1 MHRFLRAVGFSN
13 ITTKQDMDKLL
24 GITMDKPSVSK
35 QILSKDGRKI
45 TELSREFAHNTGLT
59 VRGEYDKL
67 GFFHVDHYFPYC
79 YSSLIT
85 MRTEV
90 TINRRVDTSAF
101 TGMCDDIRM
110 AVSVIFY
117 LQNSVDYIKLN
128 FTDNTPHR
136 ANLALLG
143 LSLTGRILLGIEKT
157 DDSIERLRHETRMK
171 RQLIIQA
178 KNGDQDAIDNLT
190 LDEIDLSGQ
199 LMKRIMTEDL
209 YSIVDSTFIP
219 YGSESD
225 NYMIIGTILN
235 WSLTTNPYT
244 NEDVFQ
250 LLINCNDVV
259 MNISINRKDL
269 EGEPMIGRR
278 FKGVIW
284 MQGHADFISTS
295 LV

>member
-117 LQNSVDYIKLN
+117 LQNSVDYIKL
-128 FTDNTPHR
+128 
-136 ANLALLG
+136 
-143 LSLTGRILLGIEKT
+143 ILLI
-157 DDSIERLRHETRMK
+157 ILRT
-171 RQLIIQA
+171 
-178 KNGDQDAIDNLT
+178 
-190 LDEIDLSGQ
+190 GQ
-199 LMKRIMTEDL
+199 
-209 YSIVDSTFIP
+209 
-219 YGSESD
+219 
-225 NYMIIGTILN
+225 ILH
-235 WSLTTNPYT
+235 SQ
-244 NEDVFQ
+244 VFH
-250 LLINCNDVV
+250 LWAASYL
-259 MNISINRKDL
+259 
-269 EGEPMIGRR
+269 
-278 FKGVIW
+278 
-284 MQGHADFISTS
+284 A
-295 LV
+295 

>member
-13 ITTKQDMDKLL
+13 ISSKQDMDKLL
-24 GITMDKPSVSK
+24 GISMDKPSVSK
-35 QILSKDGRKI
+35 QILSGDGRKM
-45 TELSREFAHNTGLT
+45 TELSHEFAHNTGLT
-59 VRGEYDKL
+59 IRGEYDKL

-79 YSSLIT
+79 SSSLIT
-85 MRTEV
+85 MRTDV
-90 TINRRVDTSAF
+90 TINKRVDTNAY

-117 LQNSVDYIKLN
+117 LQNSIDYMKLK

-136 ANLALLG
+136 ANLALSG
-143 LSLTGRILLGIEKT
+143 LSLEGRILLGIQKT
-157 DDSIERLRHETRMK
+157 AESINRSNRETRMK
-171 RQLIIQA
+171 RQLLLQA
-178 KNGDQDAIDNLT
+178 KEGDQDAIDSLT
-190 LDEIDLSGQ
+190 LDEIDLSGR
-199 LMKRIMTEDL
+199 LGKRIMTEDL
-209 YSIVDSTFIP
+209 YSIVESSFIP

-225 NYMIIGTILN
+225 NYMIICTILN

-259 MNISINRKDL
+259 LNIAINRKDL

-278 FKGVIW
+278 FKGIIW
-284 MQGHADFISTS
+284 MQGHVDFISAC
-295 LV
+295 

>member
-136 ANLALLG
+136 ANLALSG

-157 DDSIERLRHETRMK
+157 DDSIERLRHETRYHNKPEGFIKDSK
-171 RQLIIQA
+171 RWVIFP
-178 KNGDQDAIDNLT
+178 K
-190 LDEIDLSGQ
+190 LS
-199 LMKRIMTEDL
+199 
-209 YSIVDSTFIP
+209 FINHQKIEARNKEL
-219 YGSESD
+219 S
-225 NYMIIGTILN
+225 
-235 WSLTTNPYT
+235 
-244 NEDVFQ
+244 DVFSSYEKNK
-250 LLINCNDVV
+250 LIPACDKYADSKKGPVHLY
-259 MNISINRKDL
+259 RKS
-269 EGEPMIGRR
+269 
-278 FKGVIW
+278 V
-284 MQGHADFISTS
+284 
-295 LV
+295 

>member
-101 TGMCDDIRM
+101 T
-110 AVSVIFY
+110 
-117 LQNSVDYIKLN
+117 
-128 FTDNTPHR
+128 
-136 ANLALLG
+136 
-143 LSLTGRILLGIEKT
+143 
-157 DDSIERLRHETRMK
+157 
-171 RQLIIQA
+171 LI
-178 KNGDQDAIDNLT
+178 
-190 LDEIDLSGQ
+190 
-199 LMKRIMTEDL
+199 
-209 YSIVDSTFIP
+209 
-219 YGSESD
+219 
-225 NYMIIGTILN
+225 
-235 WSLTTNPYT
+235 
-244 NEDVFQ
+244 VF
-250 LLINCNDVV
+250 
-259 MNISINRKDL
+259 
-269 EGEPMIGRR
+269 
-278 FKGVIW
+278 
-284 MQGHADFISTS
+284 
-295 LV
+295 

>member
-136 ANLALLG
+136 ANLALSG

-178 KNGDQDAIDNLT
+178 KNGVQDAIDNLT